1 MPHLRETVENG
12 TTFRGELPR
21 CERLEAK
28 FQEGVAE
35 ETGDVWY
42 EKKKALD
49 SIYLR
54 TVIWLREFS
63 GWHQRTESDLVGEG
77 HSHEDSVMVPVAW
90 WGWK

>member
-49 SIYLR
+49 SIYLK
-54 TVIWLREFS
+54 VVFKCKDSHLA
-63 GWHQRTESDLVGEG
+63 EG
-77 HSHEDSVMVPVAW
+77 VFWMASKD
-90 WGWK
+90 